1 MHKDGY
7 DNEIKDC
14 LDKLNPTNEQSK
26 AMWVRLEKAIADKE
40 VENNDTKSEESKVV
54 STGFII

>member
-26 AMWVRLEKAIADKE
+26 AMWERLEKAIADKE
-40 VENNDTKSEESKVV
+40 VVNNDTKSEESE
-54 STGFII
+54 